1 MRAQRAARRPVVRG
15 EALVDDGHLGRAFA
29 VGFGEIAA
37 EEQRRS
43 QSAKV
48 IRRDQVEEVIGT
60 NMLDSS
66 GVWRYDDDTGR
77 GCA

>member
-1 MRAQRAARRPVVRG
+1 
-15 EALVDDGHLGRAFA
+15 LGRAFA